1 MGPGFYTQCTTSVLK
16 WVETITEEYMQIKRH
31 LTHYEREKIEY
42 YLRLKMGIRT
52 IARKLKR
59 DHSVISREARRNR
72 SVAKK
77 YGAATAA
84 RIEERRR
91 RRRKGRKL
99 EKDVRLHDH
108 VVRELRLGRSP
119 DVIAGHMRTKPP
131 SALRGKTVS
140 QESIYRYI
148 YEGEGRW
155 EGLYHLL
162 RYRHRKRRKHYQRKP
177 HGKARILERISIH
190 ARPEEIETRRTFGHW
205 ETDSMIYQKQKTILS
220 VQVERK
226 SRLLRF
232 HRATGKTAEET
243 EIAIRKTIDSLPL
256 TFFKT
261 MTFDNGTEGANHRLI
276 RDDYGITT
284 YFCDTYSS
292 WQKGSVENM
301 NGIIRRFL
309 PKQKD
314 LSVLSD
320 RKIYE
325 LQETINDTPR
335 RSLGYLTPNEV
346 VRQYLVMGH

>member
-1 MGPGFYTQCTTSVLK
+1 MKAHFT
-16 WVETITEEYMQIKRH
+16 R
-31 LTHYEREKIEY
+31 YEREKIEY
-42 YLRLKMGIRT
+42 YLRLNVSLRDIG
-52 IARKLKR
+52 RKLGR
-59 DHSVISREARRNR
+59 DHSTISREIRRNKGDTKR
-72 SVAKK
+72 
-77 YGAATAA
+77 YAAETAS
-84 RIEERRR
+84 RREEWRR

-119 DVIAGHMRTKPP
+119 DVIAGHLRTKPP

-162 RYRHRKRRKHYQRKP
+162 RYKHRKRHRRHERKP
-177 HGKARILERISIH
+177 HGKVRILERISIH

-232 HRATGKTAEET
+232 HRATSKTAEET

-320 RKIYE
+320 REIYE

-335 RSLGYLTPNEV
+335 KSLGYLTPNEV
-346 VRQYLVMGH
+346 VRQYLNEVVHY